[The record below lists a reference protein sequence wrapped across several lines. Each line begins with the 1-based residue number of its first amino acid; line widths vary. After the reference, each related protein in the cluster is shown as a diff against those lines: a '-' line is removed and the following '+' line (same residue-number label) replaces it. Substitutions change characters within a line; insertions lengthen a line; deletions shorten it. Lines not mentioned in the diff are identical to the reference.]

1 MYSEM
6 LWILDE
12 STVGPPMMCCC
23 WTVLTLKDISASH
36 TAWSGR
42 GWGCTRSW
50 KGTEPEQLTQTA
62 QYCIPF
68 YMASCWTEPQSWG
81 KEGGRR
87 DVCGDDICLPE
98 KMLHM
103 LSAAVLAVAEHLLVD
118 GKKPTNSL
126 QCFACSQGFCF
137 TLWAVFISAQ
147 GFLHGYLPDSI
158 LHPAWGQWASSR
170 VVLSC
175 PPGLQ
180 HIFPAVLRAVCN
192 PQHNVL
198 IFKISDLT
206 ETLKQDRAKQLNS
219 FPVKDQRSIFL
230 TVIISAS
237 NAFISLRFF

>member
-1 MYSEM
+1 MRVQ
-6 LWILDE
+6 L
-12 STVGPPMMCCC
+12 VPPWCAVVEQYLHSR
-23 WTVLTLKDISASH
+23 TFQLLTLPGQGGAGGAQAAGREQNQNSCPKLLNTASH
-36 TAWSGR
+36 FTWHHA
-42 GWGCTRSW
+42 
-50 KGTEPEQLTQTA
+50 EQ
-62 QYCIPF
+62 
-68 YMASCWTEPQSWG
+68 QSWG
-81 KEGGRR
+81 KERR
-87 DVCGDDICLPE
+87 RKDVCGDDICLPE

-180 HIFPAVLRAVCN
+180 HIFPAVLRAMCN

-230 TVIISAS
+230 TVIISVS